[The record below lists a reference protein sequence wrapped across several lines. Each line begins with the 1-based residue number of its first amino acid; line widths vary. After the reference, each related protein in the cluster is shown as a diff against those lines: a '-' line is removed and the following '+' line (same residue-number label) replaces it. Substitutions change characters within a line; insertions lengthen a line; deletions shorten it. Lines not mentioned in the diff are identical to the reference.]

1 MNEVFI
7 FVLKFVNYEIVRPS
21 ELQKITVNESI
32 FVRSMRNSCVTGI
45 NKFNIWSTPS
55 HQYDIISRFPP
66 TTPFLLMNIFLFNL
80 IECVG
85 HITRCIKRRYA
96 SLSISAKMLL
106 IHRINKKLEDDD
118 LIVHVIKPMSNAFL
132 ENPVGIWVRLPP
144 HYPLFVV
151 QGDFG

>member
-1 MNEVFI
+1 MEQS
-7 FVLKFVNYEIVRPS
+7 VL
-21 ELQKITVNESI
+21 ESCRKSMSMRVLFQRI
-32 FVRSMRNSCVTGI
+32 YFCQSMRNSCVTGI

-80 IECVG
+80 IKCVG
-85 HITRCIKRRYA
+85 HFTMCIKRRYA

-118 LIVHVIKPMSNAFL
+118 VIVHVIKPMSNAFL